1 MRQAVIQKAEEKQ
14 RRQQPNLTGIPTQM
28 KMDFEQRS
36 GLSFDDV
43 RVHYNSDRPARI
55 GALAYT
61 QIPEVYMGPGQER
74 HLRHELGHVVQQ
86 KQGIVRPTIFLN
98 GTPINDNPQMEKTA
112 DSVLEIP
119 GAQRTG
125 QSLSIIQCERPPT
138 FFTYLATSSGNTLSG
153 RQGPH
158 TIPHIY
164 YDVMLNRLTPAEIWS
179 MIPSPNQ
186 IEHILQLE
194 GVGFDQRWFES
205 LIQAERLSRGMPAW
219 DADQLKVRVEAARAD
234 FKNRI
239 QRYLADYLHLY
250 QQCLAAIHT
259 PAPLRVAERKL
270 LKEGLSA
277 LLNMHPYATYA
288 WREAFPNHAEMVTK
302 GESVLGVLGKKDEYS
317 TPQKLLNL
325 VDFGDPS
332 RRPFNTMELQNFLFT
347 RLQYGVRKSGVHA
360 LRKRIFGP

>member
-1 MRQAVIQKAEEKQ
+1 
-14 RRQQPNLTGIPTQM
+14 
-28 KMDFEQRS
+28 
-36 GLSFDDV
+36 
-43 RVHYNSDRPARI
+43 
-55 GALAYT
+55 
-61 QIPEVYMGPGQER
+61 MGPGQER